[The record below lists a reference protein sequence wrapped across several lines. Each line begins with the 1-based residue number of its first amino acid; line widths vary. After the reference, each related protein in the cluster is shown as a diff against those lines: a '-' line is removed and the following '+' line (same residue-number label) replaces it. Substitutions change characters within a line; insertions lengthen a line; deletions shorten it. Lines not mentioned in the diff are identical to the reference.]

1 MQRTQFPTV
10 PNTETE
16 LYLTAIQRIFT
27 ELNRSGD
34 GVVFRDFRQ
43 WLRDNA
49 LWSREESEKLLDFLG
64 CETRPNVVV
73 GDFGR
78 RFLEASTPESQQALL
93 YEWLCGWNPILHKIV
108 FDALDSEVNGHM
120 HSEHEMYRVITS
132 YVYPGEYVTLPEF
145 QHWIQWM
152 SATGCIHYVGIRWG
166 LSETGRDAMPAVRQV
181 DIEDLLEDEE
191 YEKKE
196 QDSDTAEMRPPL
208 RSDPDP
214 TSPDDKTTATVDAL
228 QGVALAAEE
237 GSPNEKEAGES
248 TPDPSSAKVDE
259 KQSEGSGGAPP
270 GKSNGSGQAAAV
282 DDAEEMPDMPPE
294 APIPAWTD
302 EGSQSE
308 AKADNTGEL
317 APAQAWFRDLCGS
330 GRPSAIALG
339 LDPAGYEAN
348 RSLFVFQMMVLGRIV
363 SDSDGDKQ
371 TSDLLLFLRKVKF
384 LERYFTEQHSLEAM
398 LGDIRFFRE
407 RPDLRQT
414 FRRYAFDLMRYKM
427 ALVNHSGFCD
437 RLEQAENVRALL
449 QILQDELYET
459 DSSVAPLW
467 VASEM
472 WAMSLWNNFS
482 A

>member
-1 MQRTQFPTV
+1 VQRTQFPTV
-10 PNTETE
+10 PNTEQE

-27 ELNRSGD
+27 ELNQSGD

-49 LWSREESEKLLDFLG
+49 LWNREESEKLLDFLG

-78 RFLEASTPESQQALL
+78 RFLEASTPESQQALF

-108 FDALDSEVNGHM
+108 FDALDSETNGHM
-120 HSEHEMYRVITS
+120 HSEHELYRVITS

-152 SATGCIHYVGIRWG
+152 SVTGCIRYVGIRWG
-166 LSETGRDAMPAVRQV
+166 LSETGLNAMATVRQL

-196 QDSDTAEMRPPL
+196 QGSDVTESKPQL
-208 RSDPDP
+208 RSNPA
-214 TSPDDKTTATVDAL
+214 SPDDKPKASTDAS
-228 QGVALAAEE
+228 QVVAPAAEE
-237 GSPNEKEAGES
+237 TPPDEHKAGAS
-248 TPDPSSAKVDE
+248 TPDSSSEKGDN
-259 KQSEGSGGAPP
+259 KQSVGSAAASPTKP
-270 GKSNGSGQAAAV
+270 NGSGQAAGG
-282 DDAEEMPDMPPE
+282 DDEEEMADMPPE
-294 APIPAWTD
+294 APIPEWTN

-308 AKADNTGEL
+308 EQPDQSGEL
-317 APAQAWFRDLCGS
+317 VPARAWFRDLCGS

-348 RSLFVFQMMVLGRIV
+348 RSLFVFQMMALGRIV
-363 SDSDGDKQ
+363 SDSDGDQQ
-371 TSDLLLFLRKVKF
+371 TSALLSFLHKVKF
-384 LERYFTEQHSLEAM
+384 LERYFTEKESLESM

-407 RPDLRQT
+407 RLDLRQT

-449 QILQDELYET
+449 QILKDELYET